1 MTLATTATL
10 LILAL
15 GVSADAFAVALGR
28 GLQIRGKLLFNA
40 LVLAAAF
47 GVAQAVMP
55 LLGWLLGAAF
65 GTYVDKIDHWIAFG
79 LLAIVGGKMIWEAFR
94 PDDPADELPEDP
106 DHPDH
111 RVTPREVAVLAVA
124 TSIDAFAVGIS
135 IAFSSLSI
143 WAAVPVIGVVTFVLS
158 FVAVFLGQRIGARF
172 RTPAEVVGGIILIL
186 IGLQIL
192 LEHLG
197 VL

>member
-1 MTLATTATL
+1 MTLATAATL

-15 GVSADAFAVALGR
+15 GVSADAFAVSLGR

-47 GVAQAVMP
+47 GIAQAVMP

-65 GTYVDKIDHWIAFG
+65 GSYVDKVDHWIAFG
-79 LLAIVGGKMIWEAFR
+79 LLALVGGRMIWQALHPEAEE
-94 PDDPADELPEDP
+94 ELPEDP

-111 RVTPREVAVLAVA
+111 RVTPREVTVLALA

-135 IAFSSLSI
+135 IAFSKLSI
-143 WAAVPVIGVVTFVLS
+143 WMAVPVIGVVTFVLS
-158 FVAVFLGQRIGARF
+158 FVAVFLGQRIGRRF
-172 RTPAEVVGGIILIL
+172 RTPAEVIGGIILIL